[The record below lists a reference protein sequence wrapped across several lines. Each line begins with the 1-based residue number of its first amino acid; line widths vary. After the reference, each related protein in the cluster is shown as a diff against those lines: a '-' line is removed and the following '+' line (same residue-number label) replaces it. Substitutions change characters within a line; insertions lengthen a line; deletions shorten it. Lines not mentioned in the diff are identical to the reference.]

1 MKLSNLQFLPKA
13 IGRKG
18 LLFGIGGSLAGIPL
32 CLTLWYFD
40 PLKSYPNE
48 FVTSLIGGII
58 TISLLLGSIVVYFS
72 QLKEKQESMIMV
84 LYPMSLIIFAV
95 LVAVCGNIV
104 RQLIYFAS
112 YYLLLGIVL
121 FLNEIR
127 LIISEHTIGAT
138 LLDRVTYESRKQKLP
153 CFNEKSIIA
162 EKTFKGNMNIN
173 KGDALLA
180 KCEFTQDGRLL
191 VQKLIE
197 NAEFVIYISADRPYT
212 VVREE
217 LESQKEKIY
226 CIDCFTNV
234 YGFGEFKQAEKE
246 SKSYT
251 LNPPTVKELH
261 ERLRDTRKRIV
272 AEICIGKDWFSL
284 NNSEIARVINELA
297 CRDAKLEK
305 DKNIWIIYDSISS
318 LAAVFD
324 MEPLMKFLIHDTTV
338 DMTIGRNT
346 LLLMKDGSLDPH
358 VVSRLE
364 SFCEHIFG
372 VKMDGNNICINVN
385 KSVDVKAH
393 KEFCITI

>member
-1 MKLSNLQFLPKA
+1 MKLSNLQYLLKV

-18 LLFGIGGSLAGIPL
+18 LLFGIGSIAGIPL
-32 CLTLWYFD
+32 CLALWYVD

-48 FVTSLIGGII
+48 FITSLIGGII
-58 TISLLLGSIVVYFS
+58 TISLLLASIVVYFS
-72 QLKEKQESMIMV
+72 QLKEKKESMIMV

-95 LVAVCGNIV
+95 LVAVCSNIV

-112 YYLLLGIVL
+112 YYLLLGIIL

-138 LLDRVTYESRKQKLP
+138 LLDRITYESRKQKLP
-153 CFNEKSIIA
+153 CFGDKSIIA
-162 EKTFKGNMNIN
+162 EKTFGGNININ

-180 KCEFTQDGRLL
+180 KCAFTQDGRILA
-191 VQKLIE
+191 QKLME

-217 LESQKEKIY
+217 LKSHKEKIY

-234 YGFGEFKQAEKE
+234 YGFGEFKEAERE

-261 ERLRDTRKRIV
+261 ERLRETRKRIV
-272 AEICIGKDWFSL
+272 SEICIGKDWFSL
-284 NNSEIARVINELA
+284 NKSEIAKVSNELA
-297 CRDAKLEK
+297 CREAKFEK

-324 MEPLMKFLIHDTTV
+324 MEPLMMFLIHDTTV

-364 SFCEHIFG
+364 SFCEHIFS
-372 VKMDGNNICINVN
+372 VEMDGSNICIHNQ
-385 KSVDVKAH
+385 KSIDVKAP
-393 KEFCITI
+393 KEFRITI

>member
-1 MKLSNLQFLPKA
+1 
-13 IGRKG
+13 
-18 LLFGIGGSLAGIPL
+18 
-32 CLTLWYFD
+32 
-40 PLKSYPNE
+40 
-48 FVTSLIGGII
+48 LIGGII

-104 RQLIYFAS
+104 RQLIYFAA

-180 KCEFTQDGRLL
+180 KCEFAQDGRVL

-305 DKNIWIIYDSISS
+305 DKNIWIVYDSISS

-346 LLLMKDGSLDPH
+346 LLLMKDGSLDPY

-364 SFCEHIFG
+364 SFCEHIFS
-372 VKMDGNNICINVN
+372 VKIDGSNICINN
-385 KSVDVKAH
+385 DKSVDVKAP
-393 KEFCITI
+393 KEFCIPI